1 MSLPSP
7 RVLPGSPMV
16 NPDRPVSTSLDPLIE
31 ELKEEAPGLSSQADS
46 FQDAWQDAVL
56 GILTR
61 RESERP
67 LPEKIQAAKAY
78 FWRAFLNARVSAA
91 RRSAQNPETGRPF
104 ELAATSVGDSVVSA
118 MLAAEVRQ
126 IVREAVRQLDTPER
140 VAVEQIYFEGQTFK
154 ATARSIA
161 ALSYPCT
168 VDRVKGLI
176 KNAKK
181 RLAFSL
187 RGLWNAWE

>member
-1 MSLPSP
+1 MLPFSP
-7 RVLPGSPMV
+7 RAFPGSPML
-16 NPDRPVSTSLDPLIE
+16 NPDRSDRSSLDPLIE
-31 ELKEEAPGLSSQADS
+31 ALKEEAPGLSSEADC

-61 RESERP
+61 RASDRP

-78 FWRAFLNARVSAA
+78 FWQALVNAQISAA
-91 RRSAQNPETGRPF
+91 RRSARNPETDRPY
-104 ELAATSVGDSVVSA
+104 EYAATGIPDSLISA
-118 MLAAEVRQ
+118 LVAAEVRQ

-161 ALSYPCT
+161 AISCPCT